1 MRPGR
6 NANLR
11 FHASK
16 EGSAMN
22 FTNLS
27 NEPHWYAIHTHPKQ
41 EERANI
47 NLRAW
52 GVKTL
57 SPLIRQP
64 RSRRFQEKPSYQVQ
78 PMFPQ
83 YIFAHFVASSSL
95 SKVWFTRGVHN
106 VVHFGDSITPVD
118 DGAIALIESQLG
130 SDSIVR
136 LGELK
141 CGDKVRIN
149 QGPFQSLT
157 GIFEKNI
164 KGTERV
170 MLLLEAINYQ
180 GRILIDRE
188 LVGKV
193 A

>member
-1 MRPGR
+1 
-6 NANLR
+6 
-11 FHASK
+11 
-16 EGSAMN
+16 MN

-27 NEPHWYAIHTHPKQ
+27 NEPHWYAIHTHPK
-41 EERANI
+41 EEARANS
-47 NLRAW
+47 NLQAW

-64 RSRRFQEKPSYQVQ
+64 RPRKFSDKVSYLTKPL
-78 PMFPQ
+78 FPQ
-83 YIFAHFVASSSL
+83 YIFAHFVASRCL
-95 SKVWFTRGVHN
+95 SRVWFTRGVHN
-106 VVHFGDSITPVD
+106 IVHFGDSIAPVD
-118 DGAIALIESQLG
+118 DEAIAFIESQLD
-130 SDSIVR
+130 SDNIVR
-136 LGELK
+136 LGELQ

-164 KGTERV
+164 KGTDRV
-170 MLLLEAINYQ
+170 MLLLEAISYQ

-188 LVGKV
+188 LIGKV

>member
-1 MRPGR
+1 
-6 NANLR
+6 
-11 FHASK
+11 
-16 EGSAMN
+16 MN

-41 EERANI
+41 EARANC
-47 NLRAW
+47 NLQAW

-57 SPLIRQP
+57 SPLIRE
-64 RSRRFQEKPSYQVQ
+64 SRRREFQDKPSFLVK
-78 PMFPQ
+78 PLFPQ
-83 YIFAHFVASSSL
+83 YLFAHFVASSCL
-95 SKVWFTRGVHN
+95 SKVWYTRGVHDI
-106 VVHFGDSITPVD
+106 VHFGDSIATVD
-118 DGAIALIESQLG
+118 DEAIAFIESQLG
-130 SDSIVR
+130 ADNIVR

-141 CGDKVRIN
+141 CGDKVRIK

-164 KGTERV
+164 KGTDRV

>member
-1 MRPGR
+1 
-6 NANLR
+6 
-11 FHASK
+11 
-16 EGSAMN
+16 MN

-41 EERANI
+41 EERANS
-47 NLRAW
+47 NLQAW

-57 SPLIRQP
+57 SPLIRQ
-64 RSRRFQEKPSYQVQ
+64 SRASKFGNKPGYVIK
-78 PMFPQ
+78 PLFPQ
-83 YIFAHFVASSSL
+83 YIFANFVARTCL
-95 SKVWFTRGVHN
+95 SKVWYTRGVSN
-106 VVHFGDSITPVD
+106 VVNFGDWIAVID
-118 DGAIALIESQLG
+118 DAAIAFIESQLG
-130 SDSIVR
+130 SDNVVR

-141 CGDKVRIN
+141 HGDKVRIN

-180 GRILIDRE
+180 GHIQIDRE
-188 LVGKV
+188 LIGKV

>member
-1 MRPGR
+1 
-6 NANLR
+6 
-11 FHASK
+11 
-16 EGSAMN
+16 MN
-22 FTNLS
+22 FSNLS

-41 EERANI
+41 EERANA
-47 NLRAW
+47 NLQAW
-52 GVKTL
+52 GLKTL
-57 SPLIRQP
+57 SPLVRQSRP
-64 RSRRFQEKPSYQVQ
+64 RRFHDKPIFLTK
-78 PMFPQ
+78 PLFPQ
-83 YIFAHFVASSSL
+83 YIFAHFVASSCL

-106 VVHFGDSITPVD
+106 VVHFGDSIAIID
-118 DGAIALIESQLG
+118 DSAIDLIESQLG
-130 SDSIVR
+130 ADNIVR

-157 GIFEKNI
+157 GVFQKNI

>member
-1 MRPGR
+1 
-6 NANLR
+6 
-11 FHASK
+11 
-16 EGSAMN
+16 MN

-41 EERANI
+41 EERANS
-47 NLRAW
+47 NLQAW

-57 SPLIRQP
+57 SPLVRER
-64 RSRRFQEKPSYQVQ
+64 RSRFPDKTSYLTKPL
-78 PMFPQ
+78 FPQ
-83 YIFAHFVASSSL
+83 YIFAYFVASSCL
-95 SKVWFTRGVHN
+95 SKVWFTRGVHD
-106 VVHFGDSITPVD
+106 VVHFGDSIAPVD
-118 DGAIALIESQLG
+118 DATIAFIESQL
-130 SDSIVR
+130 DADNVVR

-157 GIFEKNI
+157 GVFEKNI
-164 KGTERV
+164 KGTDRV
-170 MLLLEAINYQ
+170 MLLLEAITYQ

-188 LVGKV
+188 LIGKV